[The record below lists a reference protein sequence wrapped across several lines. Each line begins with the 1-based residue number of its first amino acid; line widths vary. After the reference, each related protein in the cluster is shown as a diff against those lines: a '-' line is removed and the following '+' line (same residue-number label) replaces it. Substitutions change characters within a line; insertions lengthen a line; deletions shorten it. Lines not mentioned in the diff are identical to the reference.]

1 MIGKGVY
8 FLIDKIK
15 QCLDNFFMIDIVV
28 FEWKDEDEEE
38 SNFKVIQ
45 IILKFVLFVDVV
57 DFD

>member
-8 FLIDKIK
+8 VLIDKIK

>member
-1 MIGKGVY
+1 
-8 FLIDKIK
+8 
-15 QCLDNFFMIDIVV
+15 MIDIVV

-45 IILKFVLFVDVV
+45 IILKFVLIVDVV

>member
-1 MIGKGVY
+1 MKGFYV
-8 FLIDKIK
+8 LIDKIK